1 MNKILPKRNK
11 APIGMPFSGKT
22 CAAVFFLMFEMISAQ
37 KTGTVKPAHDSTKTK
52 VLDEVVVVG
61 YGTQKRK
68 DITGSVASVP
78 KDRLQNLPITNFT
91 QALQGST
98 AGVTVTTRSSV
109 PGSTGGIRI
118 RGINSIN
125 AGSDP
130 LIVMDGSI
138 FYGSFN
144 DINVRDVE
152 SIEILKDASATAI
165 YGTRGTNGVIL
176 VTTKRGKTGMPS
188 ISYSVSSSV
197 DDISHKLKPLG
208 PDAYV
213 QKYADYWRATKA
225 ANNTQ
230 TSILPNQSEID
241 NYNKGITTD
250 WLKEVIQP
258 GSTNEHNIS
267 VYGGTENVKYYVSG
281 NYTDQ
286 KGVVKGYQYHRF
298 NFRTNLDVNVTKWLK
313 TGFNLFY
320 VNNNYSGGRANLL
333 YATAMSPYS
342 VPYKDNGEY
351 NIFPMS
357 PELLYTNPLLGLAT
371 DRMSVAKNL
380 SGNAYMEIKP
390 GLKGLTY
397 KIIATYALNTNAYG
411 SYTGR
416 KANDNVGNAYKS
428 NNQYDDWNLENIL
441 TYNRDFGKHH
451 LDATLMYGIYEKKYD
466 ETWASGV
473 GFFTDDFSYNNIG
486 AATSKNGDSNGYRT
500 SQLSQLGRI
509 NYSYDSRYSLSLTT
523 RRDGASTFG
532 KNTSKYA
539 IFPAL
544 AVGWN
549 INNESFLKQVT
560 WMDQLKLRFSLGKTG
575 NPGGSPYRT
584 LSLLGTSLYPFSGN
598 ILTGTYLGGIGNP
611 DLKWETTRTANLG
624 LDFSF
629 FNHRISGTV
638 EGYQTKTKDL
648 LLVRNIPNLNGTGS
662 VWDNIGT
669 LENKG
674 LDITLNTVNI
684 KTENFKWE
692 TGFNFSTFRNKI
704 TELYGDGKDDIAN
717 GWFIGESYGSV
728 YTYKMVGIW
737 QQGEDPSHWDPT
749 AKPGDI
755 KFADTNGDGKITP
768 EDRVIQGKT
777 LPDWTGGITNTF
789 TYKNVSL
796 SIFVDTVQGLL
807 RGNNDISYGDEI
819 GRRNIP
825 QQVGYWT
832 PENKSNDFPS
842 LSYNNTRGYWFPR
855 DASYVRLRDIRL
867 SYNFPASVLEKTK
880 IQNMSLY
887 VAGRNL
893 YTWTKWIGWDPESNQ
908 APRGSGDFNNNYPL
922 VRNFAIGLNITL

>member
-1 MNKILPKRNK
+1 MNKILLKRNK
-11 APIGMPFSGKT
+11 APIGFAVSGKI
-22 CAAVFFLMFEMISAQ
+22 CAAAFFLLFEVMNAQ
-37 KTGTVKPAHDSTKTK
+37 KTGNTKPASDSAKTK
-52 VLDEVVVVG
+52 VLEEVVVVG

-78 KDRLQNLPITNFT
+78 KDRLQNLPVTNIT
-91 QALQGST
+91 QALQGTT
-98 AGVTVTTRSSV
+98 AGLSIVTGSSV
-109 PGSTGGIRI
+109 PGSTGSIRV
-118 RGINSIN
+118 RGVNSLA
-125 AGSDP
+125 AGTDP
-130 LIVMDGSI
+130 LIVIDGSP
-138 FYGSFN
+138 FSGSLN
-144 DINVRDVE
+144 DINTRDIE

-176 VTTKRGKTGMPS
+176 VTTKRGKTGVPS
-188 ISYSVSSSV
+188 ISYSVSSSI
-197 DDISHKLKPLG
+197 DDIAHKLKPMG

-213 QKYADYWRATKA
+213 QKYVDYMKA
-225 ANNTQ
+225 RNLAQ
-230 TSILPNQSEID
+230 TSVLPNQSEID

-250 WLKEVIQP
+250 WLKEVTQP
-258 GSTNEHNIS
+258 GNTDEHSLS

-281 NYTDQ
+281 NYLNQ
-286 KGVVKGYQYHRF
+286 EGVIKGYQFHRF

-313 TGFNLFY
+313 TGVSFFY

-351 NIFPMS
+351 NIFPMN

-390 GLKGLTY
+390 GLKGLTF
-397 KIIATYALNTNAYG
+397 KILSSYALNTNAYG

-428 NNQYDDWNLENIL
+428 NNQYDDWTVESIL
-441 TYNRDFGKHH
+441 TYNRDFEKHH
-451 LDATLMYGIYEKKYD
+451 VDATFLYGAYEWKGD
-466 ETWASGV
+466 TTWASGV
-473 GFFTDDFSYNNIG
+473 GFFTDDYSYNNIG
-486 AATSKNGDSNGYRT
+486 AATSKNAGSNAFRR
-500 SQLSQLGRI
+500 SQISQMGRV
-509 NYSYDSRYSLSLTT
+509 NYSYDSRYSLSLTV
-523 RRDGASTFG
+523 RRDGASQFG
-532 KNTSKYA
+532 ANTNKFA
-539 IFPAL
+539 VFPGM

-549 INNESFLKQVT
+549 INNESFLKQVS
-560 WMDQLKLRFSLGKTG
+560 WMDQLKLRFSLGETG
-575 NPGGSPYRT
+575 NPGIPQYGT
-584 LSLLGTSLYPFSGN
+584 LTTLGTVLYPFSGN
-598 ILTGTYLGGIGNP
+598 VLTGTYLGGIGNA

-624 LDFSF
+624 LDFTF
-629 FNHRISGTV
+629 LNHRINGTV
-638 EGYQTKTKDL
+638 EVYKSKTRDL
-648 LLVRNIPNLNGTGS
+648 LMWRNIPNITGTGS
-662 VWDNIGT
+662 ILDNIGK

-674 LDITLNTVNI
+674 LDFTLNTVNI

-692 TGFNFSTFRNKI
+692 TGLNFSTFRNKI
-704 TELYGDGKDDIAN
+704 VQLYGDGKDDIAN
-717 GWFIGESYGSV
+717 GWFIGQSLGAV

-737 QQGEDPSHWDPT
+737 QQGEDPSKWDPT

-768 EDRVIQGKT
+768 EDRVIQGKN

-796 SIFVDTVQGLL
+796 SIFIQTAQGLM

-825 QQVGYWT
+825 QEVGYWT

-842 LSYNNTRGYWFPR
+842 LAYTNTRGYWFPR
-855 DASYVRLRDIRL
+855 DASYVRLKDIRL
-867 SYNFPASVLEKTK
+867 SYAFSPAVLEKIK
-880 IQNMSLY
+880 IQSLMIY

-922 VRNFAIGLNITL
+922 VRNFAVGLNITL

>member
-11 APIGMPFSGKT
+11 VPIGMPFSGKT
-22 CAAVFFLMFEMISAQ
+22 CVAVFFLMFEMISAQ
-37 KTGTVKPAHDSTKTK
+37 KTGTVKPANDSTKTK

-68 DITGSVASVP
+68 DITGSVASIP

-118 RGINSIN
+118 RGINSIR
-125 AGSDP
+125 ADSTP
-130 LIVMDGSI
+130 LIVMDGAI

-144 DINVRDVE
+144 DINTRDIE

-165 YGTRGTNGVIL
+165 YGTKGTNGVIL
-176 VTTKRGKTGMPS
+176 ISTKRGKTGLPS

-197 DDISHKLKPLG
+197 DDISHKLLPLG
-208 PDAYV
+208 PEAYV
-213 QKYADYWRATKA
+213 QKYADYMHARGL
-225 ANNTQ
+225 TQ
-230 TSILPNQSEID
+230 TTILPNQSEIE

-250 WLKEVIQP
+250 WLKEVTQP
-258 GSTNEHNIS
+258 GSTNEHNVS

-298 NFRTNLDVNVTKWLK
+298 NFRTNLDINVTKWLK
-313 TGFNLFY
+313 TGVSFFY

-342 VPYKDNGEY
+342 VPYKANGEY
-351 NIFPMS
+351 NIFPMD

-390 GLKGLTY
+390 GIKGLSY
-397 KIIATYALNTNAYG
+397 KIIASYALNTNAYG

-428 NNQYDDWNLENIL
+428 NNEYNDWNLENIL
-441 TYNRDFGKHH
+441 TYNRDFEKHH
-451 LDATLMYGIYEKKYD
+451 LDATLMYGVYEKKS
-466 ETWASGV
+466 ESTWASGV

-486 AATSKNGDSNGYRT
+486 AATTKNAGSGASRS
-500 SQLSQLGRI
+500 SQISQLGRV
-509 NYSYDSRYSLSLTT
+509 NYSYDSRYSLSLTA
-523 RRDGASTFG
+523 RRDGASVFG
-532 KNTSKYA
+532 KNTSKFSV
-539 IFPAL
+539 FPAM

-549 INNESFLKQVT
+549 INNESFLKKST
-560 WMDQLKLRFSLGKTG
+560 WIDQIKLRFSLGETG
-575 NPGGSPYRT
+575 NPGIDPYQT
-584 LSLLGTSLYPFSGN
+584 LTLLGTSLYPFSGN
-598 ILTGTYLGGIGNP
+598 IVTGTYLGGIGNP
-611 DLKWETTRTANLG
+611 DLKWETTRTTNIG
-624 LDFSF
+624 LDFGF
-629 FNHRISGTV
+629 FNRRINGTV
-638 EGYQTKTKDL
+638 EVYKTHTRDL
-648 LLVRNIPNLNGTGS
+648 LLSRKIPDITGTSS
-662 VWDNIGT
+662 VLDNIGE

-692 TGFNFSTFRNKI
+692 TGFVFSTFRNKI
-704 TELYGDGKDDIAN
+704 TQLYGDGKDDIAN
-717 GWFIGESYGSV
+717 GWFIGRSLGTV
-728 YTYKMVGIW
+728 YNFDMVGVW
-737 QQGEDPSHWDPT
+737 QEGEDSSKWDPT
-749 AKPGDI
+749 AKPGDL
-755 KFADTNGDGKITP
+755 KFRDVNGDGKITN
-768 EDRVIQGKT
+768 EDLTFTGKT
-777 LPDWTGGITNTF
+777 LPDWTGSISNTF
-789 TYKNVSL
+789 TYKNISL
-796 SIFVDTVQGLL
+796 SIFIDTVQGLL

-842 LSYNNTRGYWFPR
+842 LTYTNTRGYWFTQ

-867 SYNFPASVLEKTK
+867 TYTFPASLLKNTK

-908 APRGSGDFNNNYPL
+908 ASRGSGDFNNNYPL
-922 VRNFAIGLNITL
+922 SRNFAIGLNITL